1 MTTPTRTFRFREI
14 AEPLMGATS
23 VSIKDSALIVIDA
36 QRFYLPDGMWPV
48 HEIEKTNNVINDLV
62 ERYRA
67 AGGEVIF
74 VVHTGDTTST
84 RESIAE
90 SPMDCIPG
98 MEPRQGE
105 KFIVKAQGSSFHGT
119 DLDEYLKAKNLKNIV
134 LVGYQPQF
142 CIITTAVYGHHLGY
156 RVFVVRDAIGS
167 HNAQSWDDKREVSG
181 DELVRGACD
190 LISDALGVVVEA
202 KDVM

>member
-67 AGGEVIF
+67 V
-74 VVHTGDTTST
+74 
-84 RESIAE
+84 
-90 SPMDCIPG
+90 SPP
-98 MEPRQGE
+98 PFFFFR
-105 KFIVKAQGSSFHGT
+105 T
-119 DLDEYLKAKNLKNIV
+119 KAKKGTHAR
-134 LVGYQPQF
+134 VG
-142 CIITTAVYGHHLGY
+142 
-156 RVFVVRDAIGS
+156 
-167 HNAQSWDDKREVSG
+167 
-181 DELVRGACD
+181 
-190 LISDALGVVVEA
+190 
-202 KDVM
+202 